1 MADVSGVNA
10 VTIGMSSGEAAA
22 ASGTTNR
29 RGGVPAVE
37 TKPFG
42 RHLVEVRRADKGMS
56 LIACVAPSV
65 VVSHAEDDVG
75 LFGGERPAL
84 VIALSFIDWK
94 HGQQSGEGAREE
106 GKARFCRIVLRLCC
120 HTSNNFVLENLL
132 SIRWQRTWRKGKGV
146 LYNSIVFTQCEFKI
160 LSLEFFMFV
169 LAEDFD
175 GTAGYKSPKTIIAG
189 G

>member
-1 MADVSGVNA
+1 MADVGGVDA

-22 ASGTTNR
+22 ASGATNR
-29 RGGVPAVE
+29 RGGVPTVE

-42 RHLVEVRRADKGMS
+42 RHLVEVRRADKGTS

-94 HGQQSGEGAREE
+94 HGQQSGEGACEE
-106 GKARFCRIVLRLCC
+106 GKARFCRIVPRLCC
-120 HTSNNFVLENLL
+120 HINKGFVLENLF
-132 SIRWQRTWRKGKGV
+132 SIKR
-146 LYNSIVFTQCEFKI
+146 
-160 LSLEFFMFV
+160 
-169 LAEDFD
+169 
-175 GTAGYKSPKTIIAG
+175 
-189 G
+189 